1 MKILKLFG
9 IALVTWGIKAQTTNY
24 PSGID
29 NDTSLFVT
37 ADNIQTTLNTAMQT
51 ADTVAV
57 VKSAAGFKANM
68 IATVC
73 DTVSGSQCTKWEHMF
88 VTSVSGNSVTVTRGF
103 GGTTAATHAAGK
115 TMAILIDSAHQ
126 KVLKDAVIAI
136 ENALGPNLSKI
147 PAAYPVVSSS
157 SYVFTPQSCSSGA
170 MCITGG
176 ASGMNLV
183 SGNNTLTMQPV
194 PPGVN
199 GTDKT
204 HYLYVS
210 GGTGTAEACLI
221 TGGSGTSGQG
231 AGQIIIN
238 CANAHSGGWTIQTAT
253 CGIQEALQT
262 VATGGGGQVA
272 APVGV
277 CLLYAG
283 VRVFSNSTLMGAGR
297 GGTILRIAPNALVAG
312 NVWLL
317 NPAHPGIYS
326 QVIFDT
332 VSHSTVRSLTVDMNG
347 ANQGAIAS
355 YGIEAGDSS
364 YITINDVEVLSNTS
378 VGGWRIGFIGPPAT
392 NFQNQVTNSIMI
404 GTGTGSTCGG
414 GIFVQGKQQLVQGNF
429 ASSLCDDAFVANDL
443 PTQNILF
450 DSNTVVSSTG
460 PVGFHSESS
469 SHVRFMNNTCNAG
482 FTFCYSVD
490 DPGTANNLV
499 QNVEFIGNTAMGS
512 TNAGIAINRA
522 ISATSAVVRNV
533 IVANNRVTG
542 SQRSGILAYDNAAG
556 ITISGNTITSNLLY
570 GIEIQAG
577 VYATGV
583 AVILEQVTIAGNVIR
598 NNGQTGNNAAG
609 IFSSSAS
616 SANPV
621 QKMLITANNI
631 YDDRAG
637 AARTQAYGIYFQNS
651 PQSDIAIRGNTIYN
665 HSIANIGTNFASF
678 DLIPGMTIAGNAT
691 NDVYNMAEYT
701 YGTTY
706 GTLGTAVDGT
716 VRRCRD
722 CQMANPCAGGGTG
735 AFAKRLNGQWVCN

>member
-1 MKILKLFG
+1 MKTWKLFLF
-9 IALVTWGIKAQTTNY
+9 ALVIWSAGAQTTNY
-24 PSGID
+24 PNSID
-29 NDTSLFVT
+29 TDTTLFVT
-37 ADNIQTTLNTAMQT
+37 ADNIQTTLNTSMQA

-88 VTSVSGNSVTVTRGF
+88 VTAVSGNSVTVTRGF
-103 GGTTAATHAAGK
+103 AGTTATTHSSGRTIAV
-115 TMAILIDSAHQ
+115 LIDSAHQ

-136 ENALGPNLSKI
+136 ENALGPNLSKV
-147 PAAYPVVSSS
+147 PGAFPVVSSS
-157 SYVFTPQSCSSGA
+157 AYLFTPQSCSSSST
-170 MCITGG
+170 CITGG
-176 ASGMNLV
+176 PSGMSLV
-183 SGNNTLTMQPV
+183 AGNNTLTMQPV
-194 PPGVN
+194 PAGVN

-210 GGTGTAEACLI
+210 GGTGAAEACLI

-231 AGQIIIN
+231 SGQIIIN
-238 CANAHSGGWTIQTAT
+238 CTHAHSGAWTIQTAT

-262 VATGGGGQVA
+262 VATSGGGQVG

-283 VRVFSNSTLMGAGR
+283 VRVFSNSTLMGVGR
-297 GGTILRIAPNALVAG
+297 GGTILRVAPNALVTG

-317 NPAHPGIYS
+317 NSAHAGIYA
-326 QVIFDT
+326 QIIFDT

-347 ANQGAIAS
+347 SAQGAIAS
-355 YGIEAGDSS
+355 YGIESGDSS

-378 VGGWRIGFIGPPAT
+378 VGGWRIGLIGPPAT
-392 NFQNQVTNSIMI
+392 NFQNQITQSIII
-404 GTGTGSTCGG
+404 GTGSGTCGG
-414 GIFVQGKQQLVQGNF
+414 GVFLQGKQHLVQGNF
-429 ASSLCDDAFVANDL
+429 ASSLCDDGFVANDL
-443 PTQNILF
+443 PTTNIVF

-469 SHVRFMNNTCNAG
+469 SNVRFVNNTCNASY
-482 FTFCYSVD
+482 TFCFSVD

-499 QNVEFIGNTAMGS
+499 QNVEFIGNTAMGAA
-512 TNAGIAINRA
+512 NAGIAINRA
-522 ISATSAVVRNV
+522 ISATSSVVRNV

-542 SQRSGILAYDNAAG
+542 NQRDGILVFDDARG
-556 ITISGNTITSNLLY
+556 ITISGNTITFNTIY
-570 GIEIQAG
+570 GIDIQAG
-577 VYATGV
+577 VYATGPT
-583 AVILEQVTIAGNVIR
+583 VIAEQFTITGNVIR

-616 SANPV
+616 SSNPV

-651 PQSDIAIRGNTIYN
+651 PQSNIAIRGNTIYN
-665 HSIANIGTNFASF
+665 HATANIGTNFASF
-678 DLIPGMTIAGNAT
+678 DLIQGMVISGNAT
-691 NDVYNMAEYT
+691 DDVYNMAEYT
-701 YGTTY
+701 YGATY

-722 CQMANPCAGGGTG
+722 CQIAAVCAGGGTG
-735 AFAKRLNGQWVCN
+735 AFAKRLNSQWVCN